1 MAIATSKIYS
11 TTSGAGKR
19 QPNTAANHE
28 IKTHLNEKKL
38 KPPKENEELKQV
50 LKAKES
56 EVHENNRTQKRL
68 EDEVATIEERTENQK
83 GKLYGGEVIAIKEL
97 QALEMDI
104 ESLKER
110 QTVIEDQI
118 IEVMELNEPIENEI
132 QSLLQLQEN
141 QVKNEAK
148 LSEALN
154 EAINEIEIRISK
166 IQAEIN
172 QLTKDLPSELINEYE
187 SLRSRPGHVGI
198 AKLVNRT
205 CNGCNL
211 ELPAVEVDRIKKFLK
226 IALSTAK
233 NAVASWFVNYAAMV
247 RWPLFHYRC
256 NSLCEPCY

>member
-1 MAIATSKIYS
+1 MAIATSENLRVLLQVQEKDSQIL
-11 TTSGAGKR
+11 
-19 QPNTAANHE
+19 AANHE
-28 IKTHLNEKKL
+28 IKELPERKKIRATQ
-38 KPPKENEELKQV
+38 KDIEELKQV

-132 QSLLQLQEN
+132 QNLLQLQESHE
-141 QVKNEAK
+141 KNEAK
-148 LSEALN
+148 LSETLK
-154 EAINEIEIRISK
+154 EAIKEIEIRKSL

-187 SLRSRPGHVGI
+187 SLRSRP
-198 AKLVNRT
+198 
-205 CNGCNL
+205 
-211 ELPAVEVDRIKKFLK
+211 
-226 IALSTAK
+226 
-233 NAVASWFVNYAAMV
+233 
-247 RWPLFHYRC
+247 
-256 NSLCEPCY
+256 

>member
-1 MAIATSKIYS
+1 MAIATSENLQVLLQVQEKDSQIL
-11 TTSGAGKR
+11 
-19 QPNTAANHE
+19 AANHE
-28 IKTHLNEKKL
+28 IRELPER
-38 KPPKENEELKQV
+38 KEIEATQKDIEELKQV

-141 QVKNEAK
+141 HLKNEAK
-148 LSEALN
+148 LSEALK
-154 EAINEIEIRISK
+154 EAINEIEIRISQ
-166 IQAEIN
+166 IQVEIN
-172 QLTKDLPSELINEYE
+172 HLTKDLPSELINEYE
-187 SLRSRPGHVGI
+187 SLRSRPGHVSI

-205 CNGCNL
+205 CDGCL
-211 ELPAVEVDRIKKFLK
+211 LYTSPSPRDISGSRMPSSA
-226 IALSTAK
+226 
-233 NAVASWFVNYAAMV
+233 
-247 RWPLFHYRC
+247 
-256 NSLCEPCY
+256 